1 MMKNKDYII
10 YHNPKCSKSREALK
24 ILEEHEIKPHII
36 EYLNAP
42 LTKPELHDMLIKLDQ
57 PYEKVLRTKDELF
70 KELNINLNNEDEV
83 IDTIIE
89 NPSLLERPIVV
100 TNTRAIIGR
109 PPEAILELI

>member
-1 MMKNKDYII
+1 MKNKDYTI

-36 EYLNAP
+36 EYLTAP
-42 LTKPELHDMLIKLDQ
+42 LTRVELHDILIKLDQ
-57 PYEKVLRTKDELF
+57 PFENILRTKDDLF
-70 KELNINLNNEDEV
+70 KELKINLNDEDEV

-100 TNTRAIIGR
+100 TNTKAVIAR
-109 PPEAILELI
+109 PPMTVLDLI